1 VSDTIQRY
9 SAVISPPAKSLGGYW
24 VTHADHLAALA
35 TKDAEIAA
43 LRTELTKALR
53 DAERYRSFRQLV
65 KDDHVL
71 AQFMVWNA
79 HPSRKKFDKFV
90 DFERGEKK

>member
-1 VSDTIQRY
+1 MSLSDRVRPDVE
-9 SAVISPPAKSLGGYW
+9 AGPW
-24 VTHADHLAALA
+24 VVKEIIKLEAALTEA
-35 TKDAEIAA
+35 KASNVILQAKLAE
-43 LRTELTKALR
+43 ALR
-53 DAERYRSFRQLV
+53 DAERYRAFRQLV

-71 AQFMVWNA
+71 AQGMVWNA